1 MKIAPR
7 STSLLNSAAIVA
19 ILAAILVVTLLPT
32 GTAPPSPFSGFAIG
46 RRHVGDAILNFCLF
60 VPLGVAIGWNGRATV
75 FAGIFGLLAATLIE
89 LLQMIVPGRD
99 PALSDILLN
108 GAGTLAGAV
117 IARRRQAWMR
127 PSATALATLTAGSLS
142 VATLMMAATAYLL
155 FPVPGTPARGSRY
168 LALPSSPGDAA
179 ADIRSL
185 ISIQLPFAPE
195 PVLVARS
202 GNDVLLRY
210 PSRGSSYG
218 FDQPEY
224 WGVGAFDRRASGE
237 RMLVR
242 VSREGARWD
251 IAVGLERA
259 RLGPTVGQGWATL
272 AYPDAIGRRWG
283 ALLNGLWLF
292 ALCFPAGFWARGA
305 LRIVSLVII
314 AALLAVLPAVTGIVS
329 TGSNEWAGALMGF
342 AGGVALA
349 ELGRRWVS
357 RRRA

>member
-60 VPLGVAIGWNGRATV
+60 VPLGAAIGWNGRSAV
-75 FAGIFGLLAATLIE
+75 VAGVSGLLAATLIE

-127 PSATALATLTAGSLS
+127 PSTAASATLTAGSLC
-142 VATLMMAATAYLL
+142 VAAVMMAATAYLL

-185 ISIQLPFAPE
+185 ISIQIPFAPE
-195 PVLVARS
+195 PVFVARS
-202 GNDVLLRY
+202 GDDLLLRY

-224 WGVGAFDRRASGE
+224 WSVGAFDRRTSGE
-237 RMLVR
+237 GLLVT

-251 IAVGLERA
+251 IAIGPERA
-259 RLGPTVGQGWATL
+259 RLGPTLGQGWTTL

-292 ALCFPAGFWARGA
+292 AFSFPAGFWARGT
-305 LRIVSLVII
+305 LRVVSLVII
-314 AALLAVLPAVTGIVS
+314 FALLAVLPAFTGIVS
-329 TGSNEWAGALMGF
+329 TRLHEWAGALMGF

-349 ELGRRWVS
+349 ALDTRRLS